1 MDEIERVEK
10 IARCDYYYFWEN
22 QMEPRNCARRVTAES
37 GTTIR
42 LEKVVIIGCEP
53 SQVQTRRRALR
64 DVYSVK
70 HVGRVNGRPPGSA
83 ECAERNVRAAA

>member
-10 IARCDYYYFWEN
+10 IARYDYYYVWEN

-42 LEKVVIIGCEP
+42 LERK
-53 SQVQTRRRALR
+53 S
-64 DVYSVK
+64 
-70 HVGRVNGRPPGSA
+70 
-83 ECAERNVRAAA
+83 